1 MKFNCLLLLT
11 VLFTVTSSIAQ
22 NTIRG
27 SIQDADSKEALFGA
41 TVYIPDLKTGAE
53 TDSLGHFIIN
63 NVPKGN
69 FLAEI
74 RFIGYATKAISLS
87 TSDSKEFPIITL
99 TKTPTEMHAVVVTG
113 VSGSTEKAR
122 NPVPTELASREHL
135 LTSASGNLVAGIANL
150 PGMSQVSTGSAISKP
165 VIRGLGYNRVVV
177 LRNGMRQ
184 EGQQWGDE
192 HGIEMDEYEVDRVE
206 IIKGPG
212 SIMYGSDAM
221 AGVINFLTP
230 KPVEEGKIK
239 GEVMLNG
246 QSNSNLLGSSFM
258 TAGNLKGI
266 SWQGRF
272 SQKKS
277 GNFSTPADG
286 KVFNSG
292 FEEYDGSGYVGLNRK
307 WGFSQLSF
315 STFNQTIGMPEGER
329 DSLGNFTKVI
339 PSSGYLNTSDTI
351 SLTKSDLSG
360 WKNSLEIPRQK
371 INHQRVL
378 LSNSFYF
385 GDSKLKADF
394 GFQQNHRREFGNIFD
409 SEKAGLDFLLNTAN
423 ANIAYF
429 FPENNGRS
437 ISLGIGSQFQNS
449 KNLGT
454 EFLIPAYQLFDLGAY
469 AYFQKQ
475 KDKWFVNGGIR
486 IDNRSLN
493 SAALYLDANGN
504 PSDQASA
511 IETKFSAFK
520 RNFTAVSGSTGVTY
534 QFNSKS
540 VARINFSKGFRSPN
554 LAELGANGVHEGT
567 FRYESGNQN
576 LKPENSLQADA
587 GFTFTSDHFT
597 FDASAFYN
605 NIQDFIYLQ
614 KLNSVFGGDSI
625 HDPLNQLSV
634 FTFVQGNAALYGGE
648 ISFDLHPHPLDW
660 LHFEN
665 SFSYVRGTQF
675 NQPDSMSNL
684 PFIPPARLE
693 TELHAQISNA
703 KGIFQHS
710 YLSISGN
717 YFFSQNKIYNA
728 FGTENATPAYLIL
741 DSGIGSDF
749 LNKKKEVCL
758 RLFIS
763 LSNVLD
769 TKYQSHLS
777 RLKYAPV
784 NQATGEEG
792 IFNPGRNISLRMV
805 IPLNF
810 K

>member
-1 MKFNCLLLLT
+1 MKNYFIVALA
-11 VLFTVTSSIAQ
+11 LFLFATNSKAQ

-27 SIQDADSKEALFGA
+27 IITDADTKEALFG
-41 TVYIPDLKTGAE
+41 VSIFIPDLKTGAA
-53 TDSLGHFIIN
+53 TDIDGHFIIKN
-63 NVPKGN
+63 IPKGN

-74 RFIGYATKAISLS
+74 RYIGYATKALTL
-87 TSDSKEFPIITL
+87 TSSEASDFPTITL

-113 VSGSTEKAR
+113 VSGSTEKIR
-122 NPVPTELASREHL
+122 NPVPTELASRDHL
-135 LTSASGNLVAGIANL
+135 LNSASGNLVAGIANL

-230 KPVEEGKIK
+230 KPVDDGKIT
-239 GEVMLNG
+239 GEIMLNG
-246 QSNSNLLGSSFM
+246 QSNSNLLGSSYM

-266 SWQGRF
+266 TWQGRF

-292 FEEYDGSGYVGLNRK
+292 FEEYDGSGYVGINRK

-315 STFNQTIGMPEGER
+315 STFNQIVGMPEGER
-329 DSLGNFTKVI
+329 DSLGRFIKVV
-339 PSSGYLNTSDTI
+339 PSSGFLNTSDTI
-351 SLTKSDLSG
+351 SLAQTDLSG

-371 INHQRVL
+371 INHNRIL
-378 LSNSFYF
+378 LSNSIYF
-385 GDSKLKADF
+385 GSSKLKADF
-394 GFQQNHRREFGNIFD
+394 GFQQNHRREFGNIFSPD
-409 SEKAGLDFLLNTAN
+409 KAGLDFLLNTAN
-423 ANIAYF
+423 ATVSYF
-429 FPENNGRS
+429 FPEKNGRELS
-437 ISLGIGSQFQNS
+437 IGIGSQYQNS
-449 KNLGT
+449 KNQGI
-454 EFLIPAYQLFDLGAY
+454 EFLIPAYHLFDLGAY
-469 AYFQKQ
+469 GYFQKQ

-486 IDNRSLN
+486 MDNRSLN
-493 SAALYLDANGN
+493 SDALYLDANGS
-504 PSDQASA
+504 PTELATSVD
-511 IETKFSAFK
+511 TKFSAFK
-520 RNFTAVSGSTGVTY
+520 RNFTAVSGSAGVSY
-534 QFNSKS
+534 QFTTKS
-540 VARINFSKGFRSPN
+540 VARLNFSKGFRSPN

-567 FRYESGNQN
+567 FRYEIGNQN
-576 LKPENSLQADA
+576 LKPENSIQADA

-597 FDASAFYN
+597 FDLSTFYN
-605 NIQDFIYLQ
+605 NIQDFVYLQ

-625 HDPLNQLSV
+625 HDPTNPFPV
-634 FTFVQGNAALYGGE
+634 FTFVQGHAALYGGE

-665 SFSYVRGTQF
+665 SFSYVRGMQF
-675 NQPDSMSNL
+675 NQPDSMINL
-684 PFIPPARLE
+684 PFMPPARLE
-693 TELHAQISNA
+693 SEIHAHLPKPI
-703 KGIFQHS
+703 GVFQNS

-717 YFFSQNKIYNA
+717 YFFAQNKIYNA
-728 FGTENATPAYLIL
+728 YGTEKATPGYLIL
-741 DSGIGSDF
+741 DAGIGTDF
-749 LNKKKEVCL
+749 LNKKKVVCL

-763 LSNVLD
+763 VSNVLD

-784 NQATGEEG
+784 NFATGEQG
-792 IFNPGRNISLRMV
+792 IFNPGRNISLRLV
-805 IPLNF
+805 VPINF